1 MRQRCIT
8 FSFRLSSCQ
17 CEARLAFGDVELIW
31 ILTHVVPDLG
41 NFIEFSGPLRHAV
54 GGCLLLKPFQDGLVF
69 DGNLHQL
76 ILALDTIQAGFLN
89 SHRVV
94 EIRPWVLHD
103 IGHFLEQNTVFPLDL
118 SVAS

>member
-8 FSFRLSSCQ
+8 FSFRLSSCE
-17 CEARLAFGDVELIW
+17 CETRLALCNIELIW
-31 ILTHVVPDLG
+31 VFAHVISDLG
-41 NFIEFSGPLRHAV
+41 DLIELSGPLGHAV
-54 GGCLLLKPFQDGLVF
+54 GRCFLLKPFQDGLVF

-76 ILALDTIQAGFLN
+76 ILALDTIQASFLD

-94 EIRPWVLHD
+94 KIRFRVLHD

-118 SVAS
+118 RIAS